1 VQHSLPPDVQV
12 CAVSWHCTGAVQ
24 TPFRHWSTPTL
35 QQGRV
40 AHDWSVW
47 AQVGPPGVSLVHVP
61 CVAPG
66 GTSQVRPEQQS
77 AVTVQEAL
85 SPTQAVRQT
94 PFSQLPEQHVASF

>member
-1 VQHSLPPDVQV
+1 VQV
-12 CAVSWHCTGAVQ
+12 CAVSWHWTGGVQ

-47 AQVGPPGVSLVHVP
+47 AQVGPPGVSLLQVP

-77 AVTVQEAL
+77 AVTVQEAV

-94 PFSQLPEQHVASF
+94 LFSQLPEQHAASF